1 MNVERIS
8 LTSDT
13 MAIKAVGFDLD
24 GTLVNTHV
32 NYVDLNDVNRFVLQ
46 PLGFPVDEIWADR
59 NMTSRQPFYDW
70 MVHHGMKAEIPRYDK
85 LLDDRCLEVERLG
98 MIGSKVYSGIIDTL
112 QWLKDSG
119 YRLGVVTRG
128 GHDYATDVLSEY
140 GMLGFFDVIHGR
152 DDFGYSDAKPSPMA
166 MVHLAEALGVGLD
179 ELLYVGDS
187 PTDFESADAAGVEY
201 AGVMTGRGS
210 VELWSSM
217 SDRIHIIASAADVR
231 KLL

>member
-1 MNVERIS
+1 M
-8 LTSDT
+8 T
-13 MAIKAVGFDLD
+13 IKAVGFDLD

-32 NYVDLNDVNRFVLQ
+32 NYVDLNDVNRFVLE

-59 NMTSRQPFYDW
+59 NVTSRQPFYDW
-70 MVHHGMKAEIPRYDK
+70 MVHHGRKAEIPKYDR
-85 LLDDRCLEVERLG
+85 LLDDRCLEVEKLG
-98 MIGSKVYSGIIDTL
+98 MIGSQVYSGIVDTL
-112 QWLKDSG
+112 SWLKDNG

-128 GHDYATDVLSEY
+128 GHDYATDVLTEY
-140 GMLGFFDVIHGR
+140 RMIGFFDVIHGR

>member
-1 MNVERIS
+1 M
-8 LTSDT
+8 T
-13 MAIKAVGFDLD
+13 IKAIGFDMD

-46 PLGFPVDEIWADR
+46 PLGFPVDEMWPDG

-70 MVHHGMKAEIPRYDK
+70 MVRNGRRSEIAKYDR
-85 LLDDRCLEVERLG
+85 LLDERCLEVERLG
-98 MIGSKVYSGIIDTL
+98 MTGSKVYSGIFESL
-112 QWLKDSG
+112 EWLKDHG
-119 YRLGVVTRG
+119 YKLGVVTRG
-128 GHDYATDVLSEY
+128 GHDYAVDVLSQY

-152 DDFGYSDAKPSPMA
+152 DDFGYNDAKPSPMA

-187 PTDFESADAAGVEY
+187 PTDFQSADAAGVEY

-210 VELWSSM
+210 VGLWSSM